1 MTTTSWFRTR
11 PVQWIALRTAALG
24 LACAAASVGAQPYPH
39 KPIKLIVPFAAGSS
53 TDALGRAIGQKL
65 GDELGQPVV
74 VENKPGAVGRIGAE
88 SVAKAAPDG
97 YTLLLGTQATNAAPH
112 AFMARPPYDAARD
125 FTPISF
131 VGVLPQVLIVNNDV
145 PARTLPEFIAYARAN
160 PEKLSYAWTSSVTRI
175 AAEALAQRTNV
186 KFMNVPYKTGTT
198 ALTDVLSGQVSF
210 TIVDTIVSVPQVR
223 SGKVRALA
231 VTSPARTAALPE
243 IPTVAEAAQLPDYQ
257 YMGIFAMFGPAGL
270 PTPVVTRLQAAMQKV
285 GADPELHQ
293 RFGGIGLEIQTST
306 SEQLR
311 ERFKQEASFWFK
323 AAAAAG
329 IVPE

>member
-1 MTTTSWFRTR
+1 MNTAKK
-11 PVQWIALRTAALG
+11 PVETPLPRALRILACA
-24 LACAAASVGAQPYPH
+24 LACAALPAQAQTYPT

-65 GDELGQPVV
+65 GDDLGQAVV

-88 SVAKAAPDG
+88 TVAKSAPDG

-112 AFMARPPYDAARD
+112 AFMAKPPYDATKD

-145 PARTLPEFIAYARAN
+145 PARTLTEFIAYARAN

-175 AAEALAQRTNV
+175 AAEALAQRTHV

-198 ALTDVLSGQVSF
+198 ALTDVISGQVSF
-210 TIVDTIVSVPQVR
+210 TIVDTIVSIPQIR
-223 SGKVRALA
+223 GGKVRALA
-231 VTSPARTAALPE
+231 VTSPARTPALPE
-243 IPTVAEAAQLPDYQ
+243 LPTIAEAAQLPDYQ
-257 YMGIFAMFGPAGL
+257 YMGIFAMFAPAGL
-270 PTPVVTRLQAAMQKV
+270 PAPVLNRLQAAMQKV
-285 GADPELHQ
+285 GADTELRQ
-293 RFGGIGLEIQTST
+293 RFGAIGLEVQTST

-311 ERFKQEASFWFK
+311 ERFKFESAFWFK
-323 AAAAAG
+323 AATAAG